1 MNDSNVE
8 NKVSTATTMYS
19 IEEIENARVS
29 CIIKDV
35 IDALQERGYN
45 PIDQL
50 AGYLMSGDPA
60 YISSYKDARKMITS
74 IDRSEILEVILKE
87 YAERL

>member
-1 MNDSNVE
+1 MSNSDGE
-8 NKVSTATTMYS
+8 KQVSTATTMYS
-19 IEEIENARVS
+19 IEEIENARVA
-29 CIIKDV
+29 CIIKEV

-60 YISSYKDARKMITS
+60 YISSYKDARKIITS

-87 YAERL
+87 FAEKL